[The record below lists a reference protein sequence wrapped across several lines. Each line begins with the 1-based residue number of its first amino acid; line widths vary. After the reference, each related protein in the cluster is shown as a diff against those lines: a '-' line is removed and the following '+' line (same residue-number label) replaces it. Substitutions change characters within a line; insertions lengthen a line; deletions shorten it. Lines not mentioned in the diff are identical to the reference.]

1 MSWFAVAGAAI
12 GAVGMLGGAQ
22 TSRYQ
27 GLASQRAAEES
38 VKQSKA
44 RQEELNA
51 NSELQRAIQ
60 KINNDRIMRA
70 ADKTYAAAATNLQ
83 RNRAARQTNAVMQR
97 VAQAEAAGAYV
108 ANAASKGVGGA
119 SIDIIENTMTLR
131 DNLKNQLQKE
141 ADSQA
146 DYDAV
151 QVLAGI
157 IPAAWQQQD
166 MTVISGNQSQ
176 AAAVPQVTGG
186 FNWAAALSNSGIM
199 GALANLTSSWNQSQ
213 GLVGP
218 GLKPDGYYG
227 LQAPRSGFWARGK
240 STTLL

>member
-1 MSWFAVAGAAI
+1 
-12 GAVGMLGGAQ
+12 
-22 TSRYQ
+22 
-27 GLASQRAAEES
+27 
-38 VKQSKA
+38 
-44 RQEELNA
+44 
-51 NSELQRAIQ
+51 
-60 KINNDRIMRA
+60 
-70 ADKTYAAAATNLQ
+70 
-83 RNRAARQTNAVMQR
+83 
-97 VAQAEAAGAYV
+97 
-108 ANAASKGVGGA
+108 
-119 SIDIIENTMTLR
+119 MTLR